1 MEWFN
6 DPPLPKFY
14 KKNVDKVRFQAGD
27 RMLHY
32 RHPQF
37 TVIIH
42 GGGIF
47 SLSSLFLG
55 SIT

>member
-37 TVIIH
+37 TVIIQ